1 MYKKFI
7 HIILI
12 IITTLFVGLLFSC
25 EDGSSNDFTI
35 YVSTDS
41 TKYWKSE
48 IAENNEELLLMPR
61 YIDDMPYIDSVEYR
75 WGDKHILTVH
85 EMPFTGKMVIR
96 VDSTGKYRLHNIVY
110 YHGTHEIDYYII
122 YNIIQ

>member
-1 MYKKFI
+1 MHKNLVLV
-7 HIILI
+7 ILLLI
-12 IITTLFVGLLFSC
+12 VTISVGLLFSC
-25 EDGSSNDFTI
+25 ETAYGVSTI
-35 YVSTDS
+35 YYSTDS

-61 YIDDMPYIDSVEYR
+61 YIDDMPCIDSVEYR
-75 WGDKHILTVH
+75 WGDKHILTVR